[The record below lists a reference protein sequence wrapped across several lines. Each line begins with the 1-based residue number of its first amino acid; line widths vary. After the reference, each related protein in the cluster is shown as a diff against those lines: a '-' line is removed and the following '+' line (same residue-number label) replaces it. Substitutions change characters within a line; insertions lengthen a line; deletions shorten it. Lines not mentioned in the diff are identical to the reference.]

1 MGLLAGQVCG
11 VSGGLVPAGEAS
23 YMTTPPTSPLKTMA
37 LLSSLSSLLLLLLL
51 LFGAS
56 TKPSLATS
64 ILPTSCKESE
74 QRRPQRRHASVA
86 TWQGCQ
92 KNDPDKI

>member
-1 MGLLAGQVCG
+1 MGLPAGRVCG
-11 VSGGLVPAGEAS
+11 VSGRLVPAGESS

-37 LLSSLSSLLLLLLL
+37 LSSSLLLLLLLL

-86 TWQGCQ
+86 TWRGCQ